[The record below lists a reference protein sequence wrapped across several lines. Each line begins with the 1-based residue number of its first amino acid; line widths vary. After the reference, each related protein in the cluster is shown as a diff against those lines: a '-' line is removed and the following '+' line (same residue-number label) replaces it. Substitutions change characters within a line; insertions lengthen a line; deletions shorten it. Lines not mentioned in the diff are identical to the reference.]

1 MATGGGEAVQSWYQI
16 LLGENFDGLVSFLA
30 NSSLLSPET
39 EEARNVATLGAN
51 ALFGSWTVCFVLLG
65 LALVGRMSL
74 NNALKKDGVSKY
86 HADGGFS
93 VINLFEVYTTF
104 MRDLCATNL
113 PKKEAN
119 NFFWLFA
126 GLFLY
131 ILFSNLIGVLPGGVP
146 PTQSISNNFAMS
158 IVILVVFVGL
168 GVYHN
173 GTHYFSHMAGKVW
186 WLVPLLFTI
195 ELFGA
200 LVIRPASLGIR
211 LTGNLNGD
219 HIVLGIV
226 SGFVPYI
233 LPVLAL
239 CLGVFVSF
247 IQAFV
252 FTLLSMVYITLSVD
266 IGDH

>member
-131 ILFSNLIGVLPGGVP
+131 ILFSNLI
-146 PTQSISNNFAMS
+146 
-158 IVILVVFVGL
+158 
-168 GVYHN
+168 
-173 GTHYFSHMAGKVW
+173 
-186 WLVPLLFTI
+186 
-195 ELFGA
+195 
-200 LVIRPASLGIR
+200 
-211 LTGNLNGD
+211 
-219 HIVLGIV
+219 
-226 SGFVPYI
+226 
-233 LPVLAL
+233 
-239 CLGVFVSF
+239 
-247 IQAFV
+247 FV
-252 FTLLSMVYITLSVD
+252 FQLI
-266 IGDH
+266 

>member
-1 MATGGGEAVQSWYQI
+1 MAKDGGAAIQSWYEM
-16 LLGENFDGLVSFLA
+16 LLGDKFTDLVGFLE
-30 NSSLLSPET
+30 SGSLMAKGAEST
-39 EEARNVATLGAN
+39 KVATLGAN
-51 ALFGSWTVCFVLLG
+51 ALLGSWTVCFVLLG
-65 LALVGRMSL
+65 LALLGRMSL
-74 NNALKKDGVSKY
+74 NSALKREGVSKY
-86 HADGGFS
+86 HADSGFS
-93 VINLFEVYTTF
+93 IINIFEVYTTF
-104 MRDLCATNL
+104 MRNLCAANL

-119 NFFWLFA
+119 TFFWLFA

-131 ILFSNLIGVLPGGVP
+131 ILFSNLMGVLPGGIP

-158 IVILVVFVGL
+158 IVILIVFVGL

-173 GTHYFSHMAGKVW
+173 GVHYFSHMMGKVW
-186 WLVPLLFTI
+186 WLVPLLFAI

-200 LVIRPASLGIR
+200 IIIRPASLGIR

-219 HIVLGIV
+219 HIVLGIA
-226 SGFVPYI
+226 SEAAPYI

-247 IQAFV
+247 IQSFV

-266 IGDH
+266 LGDH